1 MDILERLKCLAE
13 ESGTKTAFKSVY
25 GSVSYEELW
34 RRSGVLAELIC
45 ERMKDNKDPVV
56 VYGHKDPTMIIC
68 FIACVRSG
76 RAYCP
81 VDISMPADRIAAI
94 IETIGEPLILI
105 AEKNVPDDAGLLSED
120 GGTPLYPNTIC
131 YDEITQYTS
140 ADEKAAVVSNS
151 MRVKG
156 DDVFYIIFT
165 SGTTGKPKGVQITT
179 DNLNNYLNWAVTL
192 AGGIEDGSVFLN
204 QAPYSFDLSV
214 MDLYPALA
222 VGGTV
227 ASVDKAM
234 QQETALMLPYIAEQ
248 GIHYWVSTPS
258 FADLCLADSSFDS
271 KVLPELRAFLFCGE
285 VLTNETAK
293 RLMERFPYAQVI
305 NTYGPTESTVCVTD
319 IRITEEMAD
328 SDSPLPIGLPKP
340 GTDIVIDPEA
350 GEMII
355 IGDTVSPGYFR
366 APDLTDK
373 AFFMYGDGQKRR
385 AYHTGDK
392 GHYDENG
399 MLFCD
404 GRIDNQIKLHGYR
417 IEIEDIEANLV
428 RIEGVRRGAVAPRFK
443 DGKAD
448 SLTAF
453 VVRDPEVLSDD
464 YAGRKAVRTALRE
477 LLPAYMVPKRIV
489 FMDDLPMTGN
499 GKLDRKALRGLA

>member
-248 GIHYWVSTPS
+248 GIHYWVSKPS
-258 FADLCLADSSFDS
+258 FA
-271 KVLPELRAFLFCGE
+271 
-285 VLTNETAK
+285 
-293 RLMERFPYAQVI
+293 
-305 NTYGPTESTVCVTD
+305 
-319 IRITEEMAD
+319 
-328 SDSPLPIGLPKP
+328 
-340 GTDIVIDPEA
+340 
-350 GEMII
+350 
-355 IGDTVSPGYFR
+355 
-366 APDLTDK
+366 
-373 AFFMYGDGQKRR
+373 
-385 AYHTGDK
+385 
-392 GHYDENG
+392 
-399 MLFCD
+399 
-404 GRIDNQIKLHGYR
+404 
-417 IEIEDIEANLV
+417 
-428 RIEGVRRGAVAPRFK
+428 
-443 DGKAD
+443 
-448 SLTAF
+448 
-453 VVRDPEVLSDD
+453 
-464 YAGRKAVRTALRE
+464 
-477 LLPAYMVPKRIV
+477 
-489 FMDDLPMTGN
+489 
-499 GKLDRKALRGLA
+499 